1 MTIFLFSFVI
11 YILMTKEI
19 GILMTKEIG
28 IQNEYIYIFR
38 LNKGNDENIW

>member
-11 YILMTKEI
+11 Y
-19 GILMTKEIG
+19 ILMTKEIG

-38 LNKGNDENIW
+38 LNKGNDEK